1 MTRSLLLLLALAC
14 ASCAGQAVRT
24 QTSTTDGL
32 IITARENGAQRC
44 APIELAMAESN
55 NDFAQHAL
63 DEGNFYDA
71 KRTAAIAETN
81 AKLAIEK
88 SPKDK
93 CTDQPKLPPKPKDR
107 DGDGI
112 LDPDDKCPDDP
123 EDFDK
128 FEDEDGCPDLDND
141 ADGIRDKDDKC
152 PDDPED
158 MDKFE
163 DTDGCPELDND
174 QDGLADTVDQCPNE
188 AEDKDGFEDDDG
200 CPDPDNDNDTF
211 LDKDDQ
217 CPLEFGV
224 APDGCPKKYVNVVV
238 TKTKIEIKQTIFFEF
253 NKATI
258 KSVSFNLLNEVAQA
272 LVDNPT
278 IKVEIQGHTDSV
290 GNDKFN
296 LKLSQKRAE
305 SVKTYLIK
313 RGIDSSRMDPKG
325 YGENVP
331 IADNRTADGRSQNR
345 RVEFVITER

>member
-1 MTRSLLLLLALAC
+1 MTRSLLLYLAI
-14 ASCAGQAVRT
+14 ASAACAGQAVRT
-24 QTSTTDGL
+24 QTAATEGL

-44 APIELAMAESN
+44 APVELAMAESN

-63 DEGNFYDA
+63 DEGNYYDA
-71 KRTAAIAETN
+71 RRTAEVAETN

-93 CTDQPKLPPKPKDR
+93 CTDQKLPPKPQDR
-107 DGDGI
+107 DGDGL
-112 LDPDDKCPDDP
+112 LDPDDKCPDEP

-128 FEDEDGCPDLDND
+128 FQDEDGCPDLDND

-158 MDKFE
+158 LDKFE

-174 QDGLADTVDQCPNE
+174 QDGLADSVDQCPND
-188 AEDKDGFEDDDG
+188 AEDKDGFDDDDG

-211 LDKDDQ
+211 LDNDDK
-217 CPLEFGV
+217 CPIEFGV

-258 KSVSFNLLNEVAQA
+258 KSVSFSLLDEVAQA
-272 LVDNPT
+272 LSDNPT

-305 SVKTYLIK
+305 SVKAYLVK
-313 RGIDSSRMDPKG
+313 RGIDAGRMDPKG